1 MLTLVLQELL
11 GGPAR
16 SGSPGLLGN
25 LLGSSEGPRTT
36 GPLHGLLHKGPS
48 PPLFPQRAPSPDYFN
63 SHLQPSAGK
72 LVAKLH
78 IVCKKC
84 FIFHWYLMF
93 LVNASSAHALESLC
107 EATGSGFHH
116 FLANIRTLHGALLH
130 QTQHFCCGLT
140 LLLYDNGMPAPLNLQ
155 MFPNR
160 FPSEISDNA
169 NLGLQ

>member
-1 MLTLVLQELL
+1 MLALVFQELL

-72 LVAKLH
+72 VVAKLH
-78 IVCKKC
+78 IVCIKKKN
-84 FIFHWYLMF
+84 L
-93 LVNASSAHALESLC
+93 LVFNVFSAHALESLC

-116 FLANIRTLHGALLH
+116 SLANIRSLHGALPH
-130 QTQHFCCGLT
+130 KTT
-140 LLLYDNGMPAPLNLQ
+140 LLLWFDILLHDNNMPAPLNLQ
-155 MFPNR
+155 MFLNS
-160 FPSEISDNA
+160 FPSEISNNA
-169 NLGLQ
+169 NLGLR